1 MPDRLLVLVTR
12 PEPGATATAARLDL
26 AGFHPVVTPLL
37 RIRPCRMPLPPA
49 SGLQAV
55 VAASGNALGI
65 PDVYHALPL
74 LAVGEATAA
83 RARATGFT
91 DVHSADGDAGDLA
104 ALAGR
109 LLSPRNGP
117 VLLAAGRG
125 QGTAL
130 ARAMR
135 HHGLRVQRRA
145 VYAASGVRRFPP
157 AAEAALHDGLHAAL
171 FFSAESARTFV
182 RLLPRSLK
190 SSLHGTQAL
199 AIGPAAAD
207 VLGLLPWRSVR
218 VAVRPTQDGVLAL
231 L

>member
-1 MPDRLLVLVTR
+1 MLVTR
-12 PEPGATATAARLDL
+12 PEPGAAATAARLDL

-37 RIRPCRMPLPPA
+37 RIRPCRLPLPPA

-55 VAASGNALGI
+55 VAASGNALGL
-65 PDVYHALPL
+65 PEVYHALPL
-74 LAVGEATAA
+74 LAVGEATAS
-83 RARATGFT
+83 RARAAGFT
-91 DVHSADGDAGDLA
+91 RVHSADGDADDLA
-104 ALAGR
+104 ALAAR
-109 LLSPRNGP
+109 LLSPGDGA

-125 QGTAL
+125 QGTGL

-135 HHGLRVQRRA
+135 QHGLTVQRRA

-157 AAEAALHDGLHAAL
+157 AAATALQDGVHAAL
-171 FFSAESARTFV
+171 FFSAESARVFV
-182 RLLPRSLK
+182 RLLPRSLQ
-190 SSLHGTQAL
+190 SSLQNTQAL
-199 AIGPAAAD
+199 AIGSAAAD